1 MSTNTDPTTTRQLGP
16 VAEGNLQQLE
26 ACVTRTQVDNV
37 VNDANR
43 KALVELARYFEV
55 YDGNSRALKEQ
66 LAPLVADAY
75 WAVRTPSLPEQA
87 DATLASIDAVL
98 AEVDAN
104 LAPDLAEVEAELA
117 PVQGPAAPEA
127 PEVPELVLPSLVDL
141 VNQGMG
147 AQEAINALRKLQQG
161 GTKAKAAPKARAAW
175 MPGYAEALA
184 AKKAK
189 ARPDAYPVKLTEAER
204 VAYIQGVL
212 ADYPDADM
220 GQAME
225 VAAWLEG
232 QTMTRTTW
240 ARCWALATGAQP
252 A

>member
-1 MSTNTDPTTTRQLGP
+1 MATTTDPTTTRQLGP

-26 ACVTRTQVDNV
+26 ACVSRNAIDNV
-37 VNDANR
+37 VADTNR

-55 YDGNSRALKEQ
+55 YDGNSRAPKEQ
-66 LAPLVADAY
+66 LAAAVADAY
-75 WAVRTPSLPEQA
+75 WSVRTPSLPEQA
-87 DATLASIDAVL
+87 TTTLASIDAVL

-104 LAPDLAEVEAELA
+104 LAADLAEVLP
-117 PVQGPAAPEA
+117 PVQGPELPEA
-127 PEVPELVLPSLVDL
+127 PEAEIVVPSLVEL
-141 VNQGMG
+141 VNQGMT
-147 AQEAINALRKLQQG
+147 AQEAATARKVLQG
-161 GTKAKAAPKARAAW
+161 GTPKAKGATKARAAW

-204 VAYIQGVL
+204 VAYIKDVL
-212 ADYPDADM
+212 AAYPDADM

-225 VAAWLEG
+225 VAAWLVG

-240 ARCWALATGAQP
+240 ARCWALATEAQP